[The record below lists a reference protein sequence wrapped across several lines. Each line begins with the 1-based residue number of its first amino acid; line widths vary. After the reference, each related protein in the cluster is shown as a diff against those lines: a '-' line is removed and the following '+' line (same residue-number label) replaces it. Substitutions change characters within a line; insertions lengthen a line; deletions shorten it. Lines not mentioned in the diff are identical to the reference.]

1 MKSFFET
8 GFLKSKETVERI
20 LQDPALLGSLVEVT
34 QTCIQALE
42 AGGKILFAG
51 NGGSAAD
58 AQHLAAE
65 LVCRYKVDRQGLPA
79 LALTVDTSALTAIGN
94 DYGYD
99 SLFSRQ
105 LEALGR
111 KGDVLF
117 AISTSGNSK
126 NILTLIE
133 RAKEMGVYVIGLT
146 GATGGRMKE
155 MCDTLLCM
163 PSHETS
169 KIQESHMMSG
179 HLICEQIEHHFFQKE
194 AVAQKA
200 S

>member
-1 MKSFFET
+1 MKSFFEN
-8 GFLKSKETVERI
+8 GLLKSKETVDRI
-20 LQDPALLGSLVEVT
+20 LQDSLLLET
-34 QTCIQALE
+34 LAEATKICISALE
-42 AGGKILFAG
+42 TGAKILFAG

-94 DYGYD
+94 DYGYEH
-99 SLFSRQ
+99 LFSRQ

-111 KGDVLF
+111 KGDILF

-126 NILTLIE
+126 NILNLIE
-133 RAKEMGVYVIGLT
+133 RAKVMGVYVIGLT
-146 GATGGRMKE
+146 GATGGGMRDL
-155 MCDTLLCM
+155 CDKALCM

-169 KIQESHMMSG
+169 KIQESHIMLG
-179 HLICEQIEHHFFQKE
+179 HLICEQIENHFFQKE
-194 AVAQKA
+194 ALVQKA